1 MYKNELLK
9 ITKNKIKSPIIPR
22 KLLSNNYEE
31 NTLKI
36 Y

>member
-1 MYKNELLK
+1 MNYQKLQK
-9 ITKNKIKSPIIPR
+9 YKIKSPIIPR